1 MNLEFRAQCLDCFNL
16 TNFQPNNNII
26 GSAFGQVTAAYRDLS
41 GTVDPGG
48 HILEWVL
55 RLNF

>member
-1 MNLEFRAQCLDCFNL
+1 MNLEFRGQVLNAFNL
-16 TNFQPNNNII
+16 TNFQPNNGI
-26 GSAFGQVTAAYRDLS
+26 GSAFGQTTAAYRDTS

-48 HILEWVL
+48 RILEWVF